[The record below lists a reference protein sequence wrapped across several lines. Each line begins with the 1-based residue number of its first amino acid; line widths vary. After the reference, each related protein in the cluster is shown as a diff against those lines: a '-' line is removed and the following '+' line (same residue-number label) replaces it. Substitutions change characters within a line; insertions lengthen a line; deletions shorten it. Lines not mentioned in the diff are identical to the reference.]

1 MSLLKSYRG
10 TQAAIDEQPITDG
23 ALLIATD
30 TQKMFLDTPSGRVEI
45 QPPQDAYTKDETQQ
59 AIEDYVD
66 TLPMFAEGGTI
77 QTLWEGSAT
86 ATDNTFNI
94 SVPNIGKYDQI
105 VIDIDGVYIYALR
118 VVGSA
123 PQGGAAY
130 VNGDFMFASIQIT
143 SWGENSITFTN
154 TLNETGTLEGESGTI
169 QAIYGIPHSVHTE
182 VVESALEWLPCS
194 ENQGG

>member
-30 TQKMFLDTPSGRVEI
+30 TQRMFLDTPSGRVEV
-45 QPPQDAYTKDETQQ
+45 QPPQDVYTKEETQQ

-77 QTLWEGSAT
+77 QTLWTGTAT
-86 ATDNTFNI
+86 AIDNVFTI

-105 VIDIDGVYIYALR
+105 VIDIDGVYVYALR
-118 VVGSA
+118 AAGTT
-123 PQGGAAY
+123 PQGSAAY
-130 VNGDFMFASIQIT
+130 VDGEFLFASIKIT
-143 SWGENSITFTN
+143 SWGEDSITLTN
-154 TLNETGTLEGESGTI
+154 TLNESGTLEGESGTI

-182 VVESALEWLPCS
+182 VVESALEWLPATTT
-194 ENQGG
+194 